1 MELLAGIS
9 IVSGIL
15 GHVCKPQFHCV
26 TRDVSL
32 RGMKLLSDR
41 SIPEGASVKL
51 WVTLPDE
58 GKDKDLTLRGRVC
71 WSTARSVA
79 GKFFAGVSL
88 DTRPGSSGAMWMET
102 IREKIR
108 MTFQNVIPTGAIP

>member
-1 MELLAGIS
+1 MLAGFS
-9 IVSGIL
+9 LVSGVL
-15 GHVCKPQFHCV
+15 SCFVWEPQFQCV

-41 SIPEGASVKL
+41 PIPEGASVKL

-58 GKDKDLTLRGRVC
+58 GKDEDLTLRGRVC
-71 WSTARSVA
+71 WSTAQSVA

-88 DTRPGSSGAMWMET
+88 DVRHGRSVAVWT
-102 IREKIR
+102 EKIR
-108 MTFQNVIPTGAIP
+108 AKIRENFQNAVPAGAIP

>member
-1 MELLAGIS
+1 MLAGIS

-15 GHVCKPQFHCV
+15 DRFVRKPQFRCV

-32 RGMKLLSDR
+32 RGMKLLSER
-41 SIPEGASVKL
+41 PIPEGASVKL

-71 WSTARSVA
+71 WATAQSVA

-88 DTRPGSSGAMWMET
+88 DARPGRAMAVWMEK

-108 MTFQNVIPTGAIP
+108 KNFQNAIPAGVIP